1 MGSRLFPLALAL
13 GALVAD
19 AASLHRLATY
29 SVLLAVVGAAA
40 AAFVG
45 IGDLIAG
52 KGSVL
57 CAVTSGIALVLLLVG
72 SAARAAAPVGA
83 HVPTLALSSLVLA
96 AVVYSVPLFSWVLA
110 PVVPK
115 PRPRLRTHP

>member
-1 MGSRLFPLALAL
+1 MGSRFLPLALVL

-19 AASLHRLATY
+19 AAGLHRLATY
-29 SVLLAVVGAAA
+29 AVLVAVVGAAA

-83 HVPTLALSSLVLA
+83 HVPTPALSTLVLA
-96 AVVYSVPLFSWVLA
+96 AAVYAVPLFSWVLA
-110 PVVPK
+110 PVVPRQ
-115 PRPRLRTHP
+115 RPRLRTHP